1 MEAFNDAQQTPLLLA
16 IVSGQVQAALTLM
29 ESGASLEVV
38 DLDHKNPLHLATE
51 KENMILLKVR
61 HFHALLVI
69 GSLVPRPRPKIGK
82 GAWLHLQTF
91 SYVLSQHVM

>member
-16 IVSGQVQAALTLM
+16 IVSGQVQAALTLI

-69 GSLVPRPRPKIGK
+69 GSLVPRPHPKIGK

-91 SYVLSQHVM
+91 SYVLRQHVM